1 VADYET
7 ETSNSSENN
16 TDDDDYNGP
25 DPLENSDED
34 SASMKSTE
42 SNEDDVS
49 FKYHYIVCV
58 FLEFH
63 KK

>member
-1 VADYET
+1 MQQKRLTAQT
-7 ETSNSSENN
+7 
-16 TDDDDYNGP
+16 DDDYNGP

-49 FKYHYIVCV
+49 FI
-58 FLEFH
+58 
-63 KK
+63 